1 MQIVENAILSV
12 TLYATQDSFCGKAPG
27 LTAGFLV
34 AGVTMV
40 EKKRRRNTLSRSST
54 TGEEL

>member
-1 MQIVENAILSV
+1 MQFGENAMLSV
-12 TLYATQDSFCGKAPG
+12 TLYATQDSFCGEAPG

-40 EKKRRRNTLSRSST
+40 EKKRKPDKPPRRST
-54 TGEEL
+54 AGEES